1 MPLGCQLGGAPGTP
15 RSSHKP
21 NPIISMPV
29 GHYENFPVASLL
41 LPRSLRRQ
49 VECLYRFARSADDFA
64 DLPGLEDSARLAHLT
79 QYRAQLERIA
89 VGLAPSL
96 PLFVELGDVIRGQN
110 LPIAPFVQ
118 LLDAFTEDVT
128 RKRYASYSEVLAYC
142 SKSANPVGR
151 LVLHLYHAASAENLA
166 HSDRICT
173 ALQLIN
179 FAQDVALDWGIGR
192 VYLPQEELARFGVSE
207 KQIESQMADPNWRA
221 LMQFQTSRARALL
234 LDGAPLAWSL
244 GGRIGI
250 ELRMIVCGGLA
261 ILKKIDRVSG
271 DVFQRRPELGAA
283 DWPRLLLRSLFVGI
297 PRPAPG
303 EPEAAS
309 GYPRY

>member
-1 MPLGCQLGGAPGTP
+1 
-15 RSSHKP
+15 
-21 NPIISMPV
+21 MPV

-64 DLPGLEDSARLAHLT
+64 DLPGLEDSARLAHLG

-89 VGLAPSL
+89 GGSAASL
-96 PLFVELGDVIRGQN
+96 PLFVELENIIRRQN
-110 LPIAPFVQ
+110 LPIEPLLH
-118 LLDAFTEDVT
+118 LLDAFTQDVT
-128 RKRYASYSEVLAYC
+128 TKRYATYCEVLSYC

-151 LVLHLYHAASAENLA
+151 LLLHLYQASSAVNLA

-179 FAQDVALDWGIGR
+179 FAQDVALDWDIGR

-207 KQIESQMADPNWRA
+207 KQIAAQRTDSNWRS
-221 LMQFQTSRARALL
+221 LMRLQTSRARELL
-234 LDGAPLAWSL
+234 LEGAPLAWSL

-250 ELRMIVCGGLA
+250 ELRLVVCGGLA
-261 ILKKIDRVSG
+261 ILKKIDQVSG
-271 DVFQRRPELGAA
+271 DVFRRRPELGAA
-283 DWPRLLLRSLFVGI
+283 DWPRLLLRSLFAGI
-297 PRPAPG
+297 PRPAPS

-309 GYPRY
+309 ACPRY